1 MKYDFTTILQRQDA
15 IAAEHIPLPN
25 VTVRE
30 GFSRIPMWVADM
42 SFAVP
47 PSIQEAVIRRTEHPT
62 FGYFAPSED
71 YYSAILS
78 WQRERNGAEGLT
90 REHLGYANGV
100 LGGVISAMNV
110 LCSRGDNVLLHS
122 PTYIGFTEVLENNGY
137 NMVHSPLRRDERG
150 VWRMDLADMER
161 RIAEKKIHTAILS
174 SPHNP
179 TGRVWERWELE
190 EAMALFEKYDVW
202 VISDEI
208 WSDLLLDGHK
218 HTPTQSVSSYAR
230 QHTAAFYAPSKTFN
244 LAGLVGSYSIIYDR
258 WLRERVAKEASL
270 SGFNSMNVLSMHA
283 LVGAYSP
290 EGAAWLAE
298 LREVLSENVRWA
310 CGYIEARFKGVETS
324 RPQGTYMLF
333 LDCAGWLEGH
343 GKSLDELLRAGAE
356 VGVLW
361 QDGRDFEGPTHI
373 RLNLALPKSRLE
385 EAFERL
391 DRFVFNG

>member
-15 IAAEHIPLPN
+15 IAAEHIPIPN

-47 PSIQEAVIRRTEHPT
+47 PSIQEAAIRRTEHPT

>member
-15 IAAEHIPLPN
+15 IAAEHIPIPN

-47 PSIQEAVIRRTEHPT
+47 PSIQEAAIRRTEHPT

-343 GKSLDELLRAGAE
+343 GKSRDELLRAGAE

>member
-333 LDCAGWLEGH
+333 LDCAGWLEDH

-356 VGVLW
+356 AGVLW

>member
-15 IAAEHIPLPN
+15 IAAEHIPIPN

-47 PSIQEAVIRRTEHPT
+47 PSIQEAAIRRTEHPT

-179 TGRVWERWELE
+179 TGRVDR
-190 EAMALFEKYDVW
+190 K
-202 VISDEI
+202 
-208 WSDLLLDGHK
+208 
-218 HTPTQSVSSYAR
+218 SV
-230 QHTAAFYAPSKTFN
+230 
-244 LAGLVGSYSIIYDR
+244 V
-258 WLRERVAKEASL
+258 
-270 SGFNSMNVLSMHA
+270 
-283 LVGAYSP
+283 
-290 EGAAWLAE
+290 
-298 LREVLSENVRWA
+298 
-310 CGYIEARFKGVETS
+310 
-324 RPQGTYMLF
+324 
-333 LDCAGWLEGH
+333 
-343 GKSLDELLRAGAE
+343 
-356 VGVLW
+356 
-361 QDGRDFEGPTHI
+361 
-373 RLNLALPKSRLE
+373 
-385 EAFERL
+385 
-391 DRFVFNG
+391 

>member
-15 IAAEHIPLPN
+15 IAAEHIPIPN

-333 LDCAGWLEGH
+333 LDCAGWLEDH

-356 VGVLW
+356 AGVLW

>member
-15 IAAEHIPLPN
+15 IAAEHIPIPN

-179 TGRVWERWELE
+179 TGRIWERWELE

-283 LVGAYSP
+283 LASGYSP

-333 LDCAGWLEGH
+333 LDCAGWLEGR
-343 GKSLDELLRAGAE
+343 GRTLDQLLRAGLEGQGGDAPAGGLH
-356 VGVLW
+356 VPHAVQAALAVL
-361 QDGRDFEGPTHI
+361 RPLEGGQSI
-373 RLNLALPKSRLE
+373 
-385 EAFERL
+385 
-391 DRFVFNG
+391 

>member
-15 IAAEHIPLPN
+15 IAAEHIPIPN

-47 PSIQEAVIRRTEHPT
+47 PSIQEAAIRRTEHPT

-283 LVGAYSP
+283 LASGYSP

>member
-1 MKYDFTTILQRQDA
+1 MKYDYTTILQRQDA
-15 IAAEHIPLPN
+15 IAAEHIPIPN